1 MERPISICELPQVL
15 PCLALVHILVRLHG
29 HLELG
34 AKQGV
39 GQNILHSQISIG
51 NRVNNDKRIVYLK
64 MYKSIVS
71 SIKYIRITKLVPFK

>member
-64 MYKSIVS
+64 MYKSIKIYLQVLQ
-71 SIKYIRITKLVPFK
+71 I